1 MCYWQWNNS
10 SPLPCTVDGAP
21 MKELWSNFFP
31 SIFIFPLV
39 WYSILSDKLD
49 GVNQL
54 VLLLCT
60 HIPINIILWIIQVL
74 KKMNKVMS
82 MCFEFQYFSCDG
94 WQILVEKKT
103 RKRRSDDGDVLPFFL
118 PYHLETYLNLFDF
131 WLFFLIIGINMS
143 EENWVW
149 YTEGKM
155 IDWYNV
161 NAVKNDFSI
170 EIKLK
175 QINFFTFLYQ
185 SGFFASFANPD
196 EFHKARHVNSLP
208 IWCSS
213 GRIHHNFD
221 NNYHEHADS
230 Q

>member
-1 MCYWQWNNS
+1 MFLSLGMLFRAKIFFSMGMDEMENKKKGRKTWEMCYWQWNNS

-94 WQILVEKKT
+94 WQILVEKKDEKT
-103 RKRRSDDGDVLPFFL
+103 KKWRRRCFAFFL
-118 PYHLETYLNLFDF
+118 TL
-131 WLFFLIIGINMS
+131 
-143 EENWVW
+143 
-149 YTEGKM
+149 
-155 IDWYNV
+155 
-161 NAVKNDFSI
+161 
-170 EIKLK
+170 
-175 QINFFTFLYQ
+175 
-185 SGFFASFANPD
+185 
-196 EFHKARHVNSLP
+196 
-208 IWCSS
+208 SS
-213 GRIHHNFD
+213 RD
-221 NNYHEHADS
+221 VS
-230 Q
+230 

>member
-1 MCYWQWNNS
+1 MLRKGDSVRSCFSSPWQHFNFITCKWKVLPKCFWVSECFFVRKSSSPWGWMRWKTKKKGRKTWEMCYWQWNNS

-94 WQILVEKKT
+94 WQILVEKKDEKT
-103 RKRRSDDGDVLPFFL
+103 KKWRRRCFAFFL
-118 PYHLETYLNLFDF
+118 TL
-131 WLFFLIIGINMS
+131 
-143 EENWVW
+143 
-149 YTEGKM
+149 
-155 IDWYNV
+155 
-161 NAVKNDFSI
+161 
-170 EIKLK
+170 
-175 QINFFTFLYQ
+175 
-185 SGFFASFANPD
+185 
-196 EFHKARHVNSLP
+196 
-208 IWCSS
+208 SS
-213 GRIHHNFD
+213 RD
-221 NNYHEHADS
+221 VS
-230 Q
+230 